1 MRSIIRAPRT
11 WGTLVVA
18 LGVGLLVA
26 FLARS
31 VAGDTCPTYEMT
43 GISSC
48 VDLVGSLA
56 ARMGVA
62 AGISVV
68 FMEALAAGLLRTASV
83 MELDR
88 DAVERPTI

>member
-11 WGTLVVA
+11 WGTLAVA

-31 VAGDTCPTYEMT
+31 LAGDTCPRYEAFVAT
-43 GISSC
+43 SC

-62 AGISVV
+62 AGIAVV
-68 FMEALAAGLLRTASV
+68 FMEIVAPALLRTV
-83 MELDR
+83 WTMERDR
-88 DAVERPTI
+88 DAADRPAI

>member
-1 MRSIIRAPRT
+1 MWA
-11 WGTLVVA
+11 TLAVA

-31 VAGDTCPTYEMT
+31 VAGDTCPTHEVAGAT
-43 GISSC
+43 SC

-56 ARMGVA
+56 ARMGVV
-62 AGISVV
+62 AGVAV
-68 FMEALAAGLLRTASV
+68 LFMEALSAGLLRTAWQ

-88 DAVERPTI
+88 RDRASST